1 MKSKYDPSKK
11 PTTPWYKDSS
21 FLFLPIYLSIIYPIC
36 KDKQIQKRKQNDT
49 LLPDCGLLG
58 RPIPVRRV
66 LGNKQP
72 LHTRI
77 GNHAT
82 NKQLDCLC
90 SGNSIGSTAGAIH
103 SQHQYAQIPQ
113 ANMQGCRQNRCGKPQ
128 QCLRQQKQ
136 HYCAGIHPLRTL
148 PSVTAKHPNR
158 SHFLLFGCFF
168 CIPQCSPP
176 QKAASS
182 FDQPRSSS
190 Q

>member
-113 ANMQGCRQNRCGKPQ
+113 AN
-128 QCLRQQKQ
+128 
-136 HYCAGIHPLRTL
+136 
-148 PSVTAKHPNR
+148 V
-158 SHFLLFGCFF
+158 
-168 CIPQCSPP
+168 
-176 QKAASS
+176 
-182 FDQPRSSS
+182 
-190 Q
+190 